1 MSNEEIREITKN
13 SETTDSQAVSS
24 SLSSNIQPDASL
36 EAMLAEYHRRKT
48 MEAMIGPA
56 VSLAVHLLLF
66 VCAFLIYSPQ
76 KPLEISAS
84 VEITS
89 TEEEKPDEIEEMD
102 ELELPPPEEQVREV
116 REVPVA
122 DVVEVQSEVN
132 GTEIA
137 DSALNETVTVS
148 EEAPAA
154 DFTNVLNVQ
163 SNKTNFKIAGLYASR
178 SSAGRRSAANKY
190 GGKISGESET
200 AVVKAL
206 EWLKKTQNPDG
217 SWGVDYKHAMA
228 GLCLLTYLAHGE
240 DTQSKRYGQTVSKAI
255 QFLCDE
261 TIRYNGKPVGSPNPE
276 YQNGIVAYALA
287 EAYGMTRLPMIKT
300 PMEMALKCIVE
311 GQQKGGGF
319 DYGYKK
325 ATRWD
330 LSVAGWQYQAL
341 KAGYVAG
348 ADVKGLEKAIEK
360 GISFLKNV
368 CFKKP
373 DPKNPGARPFGYE
386 TPGGGSDGMQGA
398 GTLCLQLLGEGNS
411 MQAKAGVKFINDVVL
426 NTKKPKDSRIHWDG
440 NWPIAGIY
448 SNPVYYWYYCTQ
460 VMFHSGGS
468 HWKDWHEKFTPIA
481 MAKQDKEGWWSSPGT
496 ETKGKNGEKDG
507 SKGKSDK
514 WYTTALTALS
524 LQVYYRYLPS
534 YKLEKGKKD
543 VEATELD
550 KIDEELGF

>member
-1 MSNEEIREITKN
+1 MSNEEYNGNTN
-13 SETTDSQAVSS
+13 TGM
-24 SLSSNIQPDASL
+24 QPDATV
-36 EAMLAEYHRRKT
+36 EAMLAEYQHRKNV
-48 MEAMIGPA
+48 EAMIGPA

-66 VCAFLIYSPQ
+66 LCAFLMYTPQ
-76 KPLEISAS
+76 RPQEISAS

-89 TEEEKPDEIEEMD
+89 TEEEKPDEIEEME

-116 REVPVA
+116 REAPVA
-122 DVVEVQSEVN
+122 EVTEVQSEVN
-132 GTEIA
+132 TTEIA
-137 DSALNETVTVS
+137 ESTVTDSVAVS
-148 EEAPAA
+148 EEAPTT
-154 DFTNVLNVQ
+154 DFTNVMNVQ
-163 SNKTNFKIAGLYASR
+163 SNKTNFKIAGLYAGR
-178 SSAGRRSAANKY
+178 TSAGRKSAANKY
-190 GGKISGESET
+190 GGKISGASES
-200 AVVKAL
+200 AVNKAL
-206 EWLKKTQNPDG
+206 EWLKKTQNPNG
-217 SWGVDYKHAMA
+217 SWGAEYPQAMA

-240 DTQSKRYGQTVSKAI
+240 DPQSKKYGETVAKAI
-255 QFLCDE
+255 QYLCDE
-261 TIRYNGKPVGSPNPE
+261 TMRGNGRVGSE
-276 YQNGIVAYALA
+276 YTTGIVAYALS

-300 PMEMALKCIVE
+300 PMELALKTIVD

-325 ATRWD
+325 ETRWD

-360 GISFLKNV
+360 GLSFLKNV

-373 DPKNPGARPFGYE
+373 DPKRPTDRPFGYE
-386 TPGGGSDGMQGA
+386 TPGDGSDGMQGA

-411 MQAKAGVKFINDVVL
+411 MQAKAGIKFINDIIL
-426 NTKKPKDSRIHWDG
+426 NPKSPEKSRIKWDG
-440 NWPIAGIY
+440 SWKIAGMY
-448 SNPVYYWYYCTQ
+448 SNPIYYWYYCTQ

-481 MAKQDKEGWWSSPGT
+481 MAKQNSEGWWSSPGT
-496 ETKGKNGEKDG
+496 EDKPG

-543 VEATELD
+543 VEASELD

>member
-1 MSNEEIREITKN
+1 MSNEELNENTN
-13 SETTDSQAVSS
+13 AGVV
-24 SLSSNIQPDASL
+24 QPDASV

-66 VCAFLIYSPQ
+66 LCAFLMYSPQ

-206 EWLKKTQNPDG
+206 EWLKETQNPNG
-217 SWGVDYKHAMA
+217 SWGPDYPQAMA

-255 QFLCDE
+255 QYLCE
-261 TIRYNGKPVGSPNPE
+261 ESMRLNGRVGSE
-276 YQNGIVAYALA
+276 YTTGIVAYALA

-300 PMEMALKCIVE
+300 PMELALKTVVD
-311 GQQKGGGF
+311 GQQKGGGY

-330 LSVAGWQYQAL
+330 LSVAGWQFQAM

-348 ADVKGLEKAIEK
+348 ADVKGLEKAIER

-373 DPKNPGARPFGYE
+373 DPKRPSDRPFGYE

-411 MQAKAGVKFINDVVL
+411 MQAKAGVKFINDIVL
-426 NTKKPKDSRIHWDG
+426 NPKNPEKSRIHWDG
-440 NWPIAGIY
+440 NWPISGMH
-448 SNPVYYWYYCTQ
+448 SNPLYYWYYCTQ

-468 HWKDWHEKFTPIA
+468 HWTDWHKKFTPIA
-481 MAKQDKEGWWSSPGT
+481 MAKQSKDGYWESPGT
-496 ETKGKNGEKDG
+496 LDPKTKNA